1 MTGIPICA
9 VCLKGFQDFKSVME
23 DLVGWPVAFSWN
35 EEGQA
40 WITGPKGLDE
50 WQKSILN
57 RRFPVVAQIVSGLN
71 TIRKQP
77 QSAFKGT
84 VGFYVQDDGIW
95 RRKQPPVQ
103 LARFEFSSGDDCDHE

>member
-1 MTGIPICA
+1 MTDCPICT
-9 VCLKGFQDFKSVME
+9 VSLKDFQKFKSDMK

-40 WITGPKGLDE
+40 WITGPKGLDGR
-50 WQKSILN
+50 KKANLN
-57 RRFPVVAQIVSGLN
+57 PRYPVVAQIVNGLN
-71 TIRKQP
+71 AIRKQP

-95 RRKQPPVQ
+95 RKEPFVQ
-103 LARFEFSSGDDCDHE
+103 LASFEFSGDDCDRE